1 MIALDGNWT
10 CERHIGSATWLLPK
24 ASICVSNYSTQN
36 VCNTMMILLLPKERM
51 IKKKS
56 IILAIGYPIITKKTL
71 VPTHIGKKG

>member
-1 MIALDGNWT
+1 
-10 CERHIGSATWLLPK
+10 
-24 ASICVSNYSTQN
+24 
-36 VCNTMMILLLPKERM
+36 MILLLPKERM